1 MLVSI
6 TYVLVSIIC
15 VGENDMCWRVLYVL
29 VSLTYVLMSIAYVLV
44 SITCVGEHN
53 MC

>member
-1 MLVSI
+1 VLVSI
-6 TYVLVSIIC
+6 TYVLVSIAS
-15 VGENDMCWRVLYVL
+15 VGE
-29 VSLTYVLMSIAYVLV
+29 IPYVLV

>member
-6 TYVLVSIIC
+6 TYVLI
-15 VGENDMCWRVLYVL
+15 
-29 VSLTYVLMSIAYVLV
+29 IAYVFV
-44 SITCVGEHN
+44 SITCVGEYNMSACEHN